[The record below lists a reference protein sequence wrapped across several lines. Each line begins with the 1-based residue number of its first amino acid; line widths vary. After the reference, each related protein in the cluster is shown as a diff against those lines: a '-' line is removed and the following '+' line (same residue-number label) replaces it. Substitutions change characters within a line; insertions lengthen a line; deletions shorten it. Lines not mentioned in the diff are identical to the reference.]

1 MVLNEFRQNVPVQWL
16 VVKPLK
22 TADAAGDL
30 LGSAVLAEDSV
41 CQLRIRTRERQSLRW
56 YSLLL
61 LTASRDSSEFGHILS
76 SHNIRL
82 PFSAA
87 SWDDNGD
94 LFSTPLSQIQT
105 GVQVKS
111 PHLWLSTALIAC
123 GLFSDARARDL
134 TPDFRFATLNSF
146 DISSAARR
154 LTRTTWFRP
163 VISAK
168 TVFRAQSDDGIPV
181 PPDATETPK
190 TVDLPAGTS
199 AGPNSDSVLW
209 LPEPTTW
216 NAFSPPM
223 TSDPFL
229 NGGVAQPYAPM
240 APAFGGPVVG
250 PAGAGGFQTFGANG
264 GQPYRF
270 GVEQRLDI
278 FLIPAADVSGGGAA
292 GKYEELGVNYDLVV
306 TKPFMPG
313 WILKETGQFRS
324 RTWDGPAGGAGLPG
338 SAFRLGADFELAT
351 PQTGPYSISLAITPS
366 VNTDFNKS
374 ASSTAFQLDGRG
386 IVWWNLSPG
395 WMFGAG
401 AMFWDRVDD
410 QVLPY
415 AGWVYRDDFWEWRLM
430 FPESEIRLFLGNERR
445 WAKWVYL
452 RAKYN
457 VDAYEITTAAG
468 VRDEVEFE
476 DWQLTAGFQM
486 DAGYYR
492 WFIEGGL
499 ILDREINF
507 RSNPDVSVDTSYITR
522 MGWRY

>member
-1 MVLNEFRQNVPVQWL
+1 
-16 VVKPLK
+16 
-22 TADAAGDL
+22 
-30 LGSAVLAEDSV
+30 LG
-41 CQLRIRTRERQSLRW
+41 
-56 YSLLL
+56 
-61 LTASRDSSEFGHILS
+61 
-76 SHNIRL
+76 
-82 PFSAA
+82 
-87 SWDDNGD
+87 
-94 LFSTPLSQIQT
+94 
-105 GVQVKS
+105 
-111 PHLWLSTALIAC
+111 
-123 GLFSDARARDL
+123 
-134 TPDFRFATLNSF
+134 
-146 DISSAARR
+146 
-154 LTRTTWFRP
+154 
-163 VISAK
+163 
-168 TVFRAQSDDGIPV
+168 
-181 PPDATETPK
+181 
-190 TVDLPAGTS
+190 
-199 AGPNSDSVLW
+199 

-229 NGGVAQPYAPM
+229 NGGVAQPYAQPYAPAAPM

-250 PAGAGGFQTFGANG
+250 PAGAGGFQTLGANG

-278 FLIPAADVSGGGAA
+278 HLMPGADVSGGGAA
-292 GKYEELGVNYDLVV
+292 GSIEELGIDYDLVK
-306 TKPFMPG
+306 TRPFLPG

-324 RTWDGPAGGAGLPG
+324 RSWDGPGAIGPPGVPTVGLPG

-351 PQTGPYSISLAITPS
+351 PQAGPYSISLAITPS

-374 ASSTAFQLDGRG
+374 ATSTAFQLDGRG

-395 WMFGAG
+395 WTFGAG

-410 QVLPY
+410 KVLPY

-430 FPESEIRLFLGNERR
+430 FPESEIRLFLGNDRL
-445 WAKWVYL
+445 WSKWVYL

-468 VRDEVEFE
+468 VRDEVEFQ

-507 RSNPDVSVDTSYITR
+507 RSNPDISVDTSYITR